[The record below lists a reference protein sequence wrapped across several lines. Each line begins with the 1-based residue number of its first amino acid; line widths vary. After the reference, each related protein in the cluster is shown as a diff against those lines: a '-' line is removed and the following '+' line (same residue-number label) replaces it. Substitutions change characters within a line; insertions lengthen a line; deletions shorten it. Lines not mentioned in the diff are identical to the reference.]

1 MKNVLS
7 DQEWALMEVLWEN
20 GPSFLSDIMDRTKES
35 LGWTRNTYMSYLKEM
50 TKFGCIRWETV
61 RGSRCYS
68 AVLTREE
75 CAQME
80 GRSLLARMERD
91 TAGLFLMNMVRE
103 ADLSE
108 EALENMRRLIDE
120 LEQQKGEGA

>member
-7 DQEWALMEVLWEN
+7 DQEWTLMEVLWEH
-20 GPSFLSDIMDRTKES
+20 GPSFLSDIMDRTKDS
-35 LGWTRNTYMSYLKEM
+35 LGWTRNTYMSYLKGM
-50 TKFGCIRWETV
+50 TQAGYIGWETV

-68 AVLTREE
+68 AILTKQE

-103 ADLSE
+103 ASLSE
-108 EALENMRRLIDE
+108 EALGNMRRLIDE
-120 LEQQKGEGA
+120 LEHEKEEDT